1 MVNAAIVLPVEVN
14 VPVPTKVAVKLV
26 YVPPAVNVKLA
37 TFTVAADG
45 VAELPVK
52 LNVLKKLPDVIAVPV
67 EPNVSE
73 RFGAL
78 AAVPPLVEPN

>member
-1 MVNAAIVLPVEVN
+1 MVNAAIVLPVLVN
-14 VPVPTKVAVKLV
+14 VPVLTKVALKLV
-26 YVPPAVNVKLA
+26 YVPPVLNVKLV

-52 LNVLKKLPDVIAVPV
+52 FNVLKKLPDVIAVPV
-67 EPNVSE
+67 EPNVSK

-78 AAVPPLVEPN
+78 AAVPPLNEPN